1 MIENNDKH
9 IRRYPESD
17 LVRILKDSSY
27 HSEEWQETDSDDDEE
42 EVDIITEEPLT
53 IKEKIMS
60 IHIYETWWR
69 SPAVCIYINGFL
81 YFIYIVYN

>member
-1 MIENNDKH
+1 MIQNNDKH

-27 HSEEWQETDSDDDEE
+27 HSEEWQETDSEE
-42 EVDIITEEPLT
+42 EVHIITEESVVR
-53 IKEKIMS
+53 EKTTS

-69 SPAVCIYINGFL
+69 SPAVCIH
-81 YFIYIVYN
+81 